1 MTAQQLETRPE
12 VVVLAAAS
20 SQTDTSATRA
30 LNAFGFGE
38 SILEPLAAFGFIT
51 RSANEWQIE
60 RGLRGR
66 VLAAVPS
73 HAALWREA
81 NLHYLQYAGSSA
93 KGVPAYLA
101 SGPGFAYH
109 STEVDPETGVRNY
122 SEVAEIES
130 LAANLQGLTLAT
142 EQQTRGLIESNS
154 PDLRFLRAMTYYR
167 SHRQQE
173 AIELLRELVH
183 LDDGSRDVAIAQ
195 HLVAHWDCQNG
206 TEQDARASRLLF
218 RRSLRNSMGRED
230 AWHQA
235 QVKHSLALCIA
246 KWRPKDRRQA
256 IELLESSL
264 DLLARE
270 EDTWGRAKVLHS
282 LGQIL
287 TTPPIEYQRAMAAL
301 VESRNL
307 GIGLGYQGHVSRV
320 DDSVRLLQKNRPSE
334 STRRRRARKAR

>member
-12 VVVLAAAS
+12 VVVLAVAS
-20 SQTDTSATRA
+20 SQTDTSARRA
-30 LNAFGFGE
+30 LAAFGFGE
-38 SILEPLAAFGFIT
+38 SILKPLADFGFIT

-66 VLAAVPS
+66 VLAAATS
-73 HAALWREA
+73 DTGLWREA
-81 NLHYLQYAGSSA
+81 NLHYLKYAGSSA
-93 KGVPAYLA
+93 EGVPAYLA

-130 LAANLQGLTLAT
+130 LAANLQGLGLAT
-142 EQQTRGLIESNS
+142 EQQARGLIESNS

-183 LDDGSRDVAIAQ
+183 IEDGSRDVAIAQ
-195 HLVAHWDCQNG
+195 HLVAHWDCQHG

-218 RRSLRNSMGRED
+218 RKSLRSSLERED

-246 KWRPKDRRQA
+246 KWRPKDRQQA
-256 IELLESSL
+256 VELLESSL
-264 DLLARE
+264 DLLASE
-270 EDTWGRAKVLHS
+270 EDVWGRAKVLHS

-287 TTPPIEYQRAMAAL
+287 TTPPVDYQRAMAAL

-307 GIGLGYQGHVSRV
+307 GIGLGYQGHVRKV
-320 DDSVRLLQKNRPSE
+320 DDSVQLLQKHRPSE
-334 STRRRRARKAR
+334 STRRRRARKGR

>member
-1 MTAQQLETRPE
+1 MSDQRLEDRPE
-12 VVVLAAAS
+12 VMVLAAAS
-20 SQTDTSATRA
+20 SQTDTSAMRA
-30 LNAFGFGE
+30 LATFGFGE

-66 VLAAVPS
+66 VLSEVTR
-73 HAALWREA
+73 HEALWRDA
-81 NLHYLQYAGSSA
+81 NLHYLQYAGSPA
-93 KGVPAYLA
+93 EGVPAYLA

-109 STEVDPETGVRNY
+109 STEVDPETGVQNY

-142 EQQTRGLIESNS
+142 EQQSRGLIQSDS

-173 AIELLRELVH
+173 AIGLLRELVH
-183 LDDGSRDVAIAQ
+183 LDNGSRDVAIAQ

-206 TEQDARASRLLF
+206 TEEDARASRALF
-218 RRSLRNSMGRED
+218 RRSLRNSLERED
-230 AWHQA
+230 GWHQA

-246 KWRPKDRRQA
+246 KWRPKDRQQA

-264 DLLARE
+264 DLLTRE
-270 EDTWGRAKVLHS
+270 NDTWGRAKVLHS

-287 TTPPIEYQRAMAAL
+287 TAYPVEYQRAMAAL
-301 VESRNL
+301 DESRDL
-307 GIGLGYQGHVSRV
+307 GIALGYQGHVSRV
-320 DDSVRLLQKNRPSE
+320 DDSLRLLQKHRPSE
-334 STRRRRARKAR
+334 STRRRRARKSR